1 MSAIIVENLV
11 RRFKTLAAVDNIN
24 FTVEEGEAF
33 GFLGPNGAGKTTTI
47 NILCTLLSPTSGRA
61 EVNGYDCV
69 KNPDQ
74 VRASIGLVFQ
84 DRTLDDELTAE
95 ENLKFHGYLYNIPR
109 DILKARME
117 EMLRLVELWER
128 KDDIIKRFSGGMK
141 RRLEI
146 ARGLLHYPKVLFLD
160 EPTLGLDPQTRTY
173 IWEFIRELKRR
184 EGVTIFMTTH
194 YLEEAEFC
202 DRLAIID
209 HGKIIALGTP
219 EELKRTVGEE
229 VIYLHAKD
237 EARARQEIKEFFGLE
252 TKQDDNGLML
262 AVSSGETFIPQLV
275 SRLTPATG
283 GITSISLK
291 KPTLNDV
298 FLNLT
303 GRRIREEESSD
314 KDVLREWLKDRPSH
328 K

>member
-1 MSAIIVENLV
+1 MSAIVVENLV
-11 RRFKTLAAVDNIN
+11 RRFKSLLAVDNIN
-24 FTVEEGEAF
+24 FTVKEGEAF

-61 EVNGYDCV
+61 QVNGHDCV
-69 KNPDQ
+69 KEPDQ

-95 ENLKFHGYLYNIPR
+95 ENLKFHGYLYNLPR
-109 DILKARME
+109 SVLKKRME
-117 EMLRLVELWER
+117 EMLKLVELWDR
-128 KDDIIKRFSGGMK
+128 KNDIIKRFSGGMK

-146 ARGLLHYPKVLFLD
+146 ARGLLHYPQVLFLD

-173 IWEFIRELKRR
+173 IWDFIRRLKRQ
-184 EGVTIFMTTH
+184 EGITIFMTTH

-209 HGKIIALGTP
+209 HGKIIALDSP
-219 EELKRTVGEE
+219 EELKRSVGEE

-237 EARARQEIKEFFGLE
+237 EIRARQEIKEAFGLD
-252 TKQDDNGLML
+252 TKQDDNGLMI
-262 AVSSGETFIPQLV
+262 AVPNAETFIPQLV
-275 SRLTPATG
+275 SRLQSPL
-283 GITSISLK
+283 TSISLK

-303 GRRIREEESSD
+303 GRRIREEEYSD
-314 KDVLREWLKDRPSH
+314 KDLLREWLKDHPKNR
-328 K
+328 

>member
-11 RRFKTLAAVDNIN
+11 RRFKNIVAVDSIN
-24 FTVEEGEAF
+24 FTVQEGEAF

-69 KNPDQ
+69 KDPDQ

-95 ENLKFHGYLYNIPR
+95 ENLKFHGYLYNLPR
-109 DILKARME
+109 KILKTRME
-117 EMLRLVELWER
+117 EMLKLVELWDR

-146 ARGLLHYPKVLFLD
+146 ARGLLHYPQVLFLD

-173 IWEFIRELKRR
+173 IWEFIQQLKQR
-184 EGVTIFMTTH
+184 EGITIFMTTH

-209 HGKIIALGTP
+209 HGKIIAVGSP
-219 EELKRTVGEE
+219 EELKHSVGEE

-237 EARARQEIKEFFGLE
+237 EARARREIKEIFGLE

-262 AVSSGETFIPQLV
+262 AVPHGETFIPQLV
-275 SRLTPATG
+275 SKLSIP
-283 GITSISLK
+283 ITFISLK

-314 KDVLREWLKDRPSH
+314 KDVLRDWLKDRPAH

>member
-1 MSAIIVENLV
+1 MPAIIVENLV
-11 RRFKTLAAVDNIN
+11 RRFKTLLAVDNIN
-24 FTVEEGEAF
+24 FNVEEGEAF

-47 NILCTLLSPTSGRA
+47 NILCTLLAPTSGKA
-61 EVNGYDCV
+61 QVNGYDCV
-69 KNPDQ
+69 KEPDR

-95 ENLKFHGYLYNIPR
+95 ENLKFHGYLYNLPR
-109 DILKARME
+109 ALMKNRME
-117 EMLRLVELWER
+117 EMLKLVELWDR

-160 EPTLGLDPQTRTY
+160 EPTLGLDPQTRNY
-173 IWEFIRELKRR
+173 IWDFIRRLKQK
-184 EGVTIFMTTH
+184 EGITIFMTTH
-194 YLEEAEFC
+194 YMEEAEFC

-209 HGKIIALGTP
+209 HGKIITSGSPA
-219 EELKRTVGEE
+219 ELKRSVGEE

-237 EARARQEIKEFFGLE
+237 EAQARREIKEAFGLE
-252 TKQDDNGLML
+252 TKQDDNGLMI
-262 AVSSGETFIPQLV
+262 AVPDGETFIPQLV
-275 SRLTPATG
+275 SRLKSPLL
-283 GITSISLK
+283 SISLK

-303 GRRIREEESSD
+303 GRRIREEEYSD
-314 KDVLREWLKDRPSH
+314 KDMLRDWIKDHPKNR
-328 K
+328 